1 MKPSVTIAGIA
12 GLVLLTCAVGE
23 VQRDDQWTRRFVVD
37 PGELTSTGR
46 NPYFILEPGYQLELQ
61 DGTTQL
67 VIRVLAETR
76 TVDGVETRIVEE
88 RESKAGSLVEVSRNY
103 FAISRRTNSVFYFG
117 EDVDMYER
125 GIVVGHEGSW
135 LAGTNGARFGLAMP
149 GLPLLGARYYQELAE
164 GIAMDRALVA
174 SLSDRVA
181 TRAGAF
187 SNVLRIEE
195 TTPLEP
201 GVRELKRYVRG
212 IGLVQDGSLKLVR
225 RNRAPV

>member
-1 MKPSVTIAGIA
+1 MKSSLTIAGIA
-12 GLVLLTCAVGE
+12 GLALLTCAVNE
-23 VQRDDQWTRRFVVD
+23 VQRDDQWTRQFVVEPD
-37 PGELTSTGR
+37 ELTTIGR
-46 NPYFILEPGYQLELQ
+46 NPYFILEPGYQLELR
-61 DGTTQL
+61 GATTRL

-76 TVDGVETRIVEE
+76 SVNGVATRVVEE
-88 RESKAGSLVEVSRNY
+88 RESKDGSLVEVSRNY

-125 GIVVGHEGSW
+125 GIVVGHDGAW

-164 GIAMDRALVA
+164 GIAMDRALVT

-201 GVRELKRYVRG
+201 GVREYKRYVRG

-225 RNRAPV
+225 YGRAPA